1 MIGFLDENT
10 EGRYRICLVL
20 MTDYHHANFVKL
32 SPRLLL
38 RGQSRFHMSKES
50 SRRRN
55 EILDRI
61 LESRFKAYIFEIDNK
76 ALKPNTARSHLLIA
90 LGAHASWSSITK
102 LTFDRSTS
110 ESLDTRVLQDLFQSS
125 GHRLVFRHTQSS
137 AEPGLWVSDALLW
150 AYAKGGDWR
159 RKVMPNVKVFRV
171 H

>member
-1 MIGFLDENT
+1 MIGFIDEST

-20 MTDYHHANFVKL
+20 MTDRQHANFIKL
-32 SPRLLL
+32 SLKLLL

-50 SRRRN
+50 PRRRK

-61 LESRFKAYIFEIDNK
+61 VEVSFSAYVFEIDNK

-90 LGAHASWSSITK
+90 LGAHASWSSISK
-102 LTFDRSTS
+102 LIFDRSTS
-110 ESLDTRVLQDLFQSS
+110 ESLDTRVLQDLFQST
-125 GHRLVFRHTQSS
+125 GHRLTFHHTQSS
-137 AEPGLWVSDALLW
+137 AEPGLWASDAILW

-159 RKVMPNVKVFRV
+159 RQVMPRIKVFRV